1 MSWEGDFVPADVEIH
16 QESATE
22 DELREALHA
31 YETLLIYKQVGER
44 IRRLEAL
51 MQC

>member
-1 MSWEGDFVPADVEIH
+1 MSWEGDFIPADVEIH
-16 QESATE
+16 QESATKE
-22 DELREALHA
+22 ELHEALDA
-31 YETLLIYKQVGER
+31 YRTLLVYKQVGER